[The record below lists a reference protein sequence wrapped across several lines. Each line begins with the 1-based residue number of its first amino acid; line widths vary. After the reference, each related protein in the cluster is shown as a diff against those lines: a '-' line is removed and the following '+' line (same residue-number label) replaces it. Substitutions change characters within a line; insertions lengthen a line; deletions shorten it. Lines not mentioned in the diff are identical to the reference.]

1 MCRLEILFNVLAV
14 HSGRRIRG
22 QAELPQ
28 YPVLRVCDQ
37 PTMAVREFFSS
48 VINGVTGA
56 VIIPAIRSEL
66 KPPDRTGAAQDFVSR
81 DHLCED
87 VSFSQR
93 TKQYT
98 YSAPFLSVN

>member
-1 MCRLEILFNVLAV
+1 MGGLEILFNVLAV

-37 PTMAVREFFSS
+37 PTMAVRESFSS
-48 VINGVTGA
+48 AIDGVTGA

-66 KPPDRTGAAQDFVSR
+66 KPPDGTGAAQDFVSG
-81 DHLCED
+81 DHLCE
-87 VSFSQR
+87 VSFSQYSR
-93 TKQYT
+93 RCT